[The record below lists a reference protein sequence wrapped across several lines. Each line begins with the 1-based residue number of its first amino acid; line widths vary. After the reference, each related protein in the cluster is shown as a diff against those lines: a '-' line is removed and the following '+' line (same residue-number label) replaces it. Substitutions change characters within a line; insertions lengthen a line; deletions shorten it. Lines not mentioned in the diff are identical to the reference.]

1 MSEQDRPE
9 ISVKMIGLEPI
20 GDAMSEGIDASYY
33 QGQIDWAKVAKAG
46 QRFAIIRSG
55 DGKFLDPKFGPYIR
69 GALDNGLHVTIY
81 HYLRFGLDPESHAD
95 LCARRL
101 QEAQELGA
109 RDFLWLDWED
119 ISAQAKAMTVLQRQQ
134 WASEFLDSLEKNN
147 DIFTYGHYTGT
158 WWFGPNLGTPSS
170 RRWDKLHQFFDR
182 PLWIGQY
189 PYGAQSDPTLAGWS
203 PKLPPN
209 WPDWQVW
216 QYTSSGRV
224 DGIEGNVDL
233 DIAREGFL
241 DLKEEDM
248 DIAGVRLEIKR
259 LLGYEPQADD
269 KVITGDQAK
278 MRVETLSVLPLVGH
292 ALAGEWGAVNRIMRF
307 YGWDK
312 ITQDE

>member
-1 MSEQDRPE
+1 VLE
-9 ISVKMIGLEPI
+9 GL
-20 GDAMSEGIDASYY
+20 DCSYY
-33 QGQIDWAKVAKAG
+33 QGQISWAKVAKAG
-46 QRFAIIRSG
+46 KRFAIIRSG

-119 ISAQAKAMTVLQRQQ
+119 TSAHCKAMTVLQRQW

-147 DIFTYGHYTGT
+147 DVSTYGHYTGM
-158 WWFGPNLGTPSS
+158 WWFNPYLGHPDIILPYLA
-170 RRWDKLHQFFDR
+170 RQFFSH

-189 PYGAQSDPTLAGWS
+189 PYGAQSDPTAAGWK
-203 PKLPPN
+203 PTLPGG
-209 WPDWQVW
+209 WPDWAVW

-241 DLKEEDM
+241 DLKEGDM
-248 DIAGVRLEIKR
+248 TQDWHARRWPSGLLRQVAGHAEAAAGLVDHAWSGTEYAELEHEVRAAAEKLDKARQILR
-259 LLGYEPQADD
+259 DNGLGPE
-269 KVITGDQAK
+269 TGDWK
-278 MRVETLSVLPLVGH
+278 VDT
-292 ALAGEWGAVNRIMRF
+292 F
-307 YGWDK
+307 
-312 ITQDE
+312 

>member
-1 MSEQDRPE
+1 MLE
-9 ISVKMIGLEPI
+9 GL
-20 GDAMSEGIDASYY
+20 DCSYY
-33 QGQIDWAKVAKAG
+33 QGQISWAKVAKAG
-46 QRFAIIRSG
+46 KRFAIIRSG

-119 ISAQAKAMTVLQRQQ
+119 TSAHCKAMTVLQRQW

-147 DIFTYGHYTGT
+147 DVSTYGHYTGM
-158 WWFGPNLGTPSS
+158 WWFNPYLGHPDIILPYLA
-170 RRWDKLHQFFDR
+170 RQFFSH

-189 PYGAQSDPTLAGWS
+189 PSMGGCLSDPTAKGLKPTL
-203 PKLPPN
+203 PKD
-209 WPDWQVW
+209 WTDWQVW

-224 DGIEGNVDL
+224 DGIEGNIDL

-248 DIAGVRLEIKR
+248 DENQVRQIVRDETAKQTNWIRGFILTMR
-259 LLGYEPQADD
+259 DLLGPLAEWPLSDEEKEDAARQQRETAKWDD
-269 KVITGDQAK
+269 IDNAQMKWRG
-278 MRVETLSVLPLVGH
+278 
-292 ALAGEWGAVNRIMRF
+292 
-307 YGWDK
+307 Y
-312 ITQDE
+312 